1 MGLTV
6 REGRWGPTRVPCG
19 EGPTGAGRALYRPA
33 PVLFLGFHYLSLLY
47 GGSRLWATKRGP
59 AVLA

>member
-33 PVLFLGFHYLSLLY
+33 PVLFLTLLY
-47 GGSRLWATKRGP
+47 GWGLWLRATKRGP